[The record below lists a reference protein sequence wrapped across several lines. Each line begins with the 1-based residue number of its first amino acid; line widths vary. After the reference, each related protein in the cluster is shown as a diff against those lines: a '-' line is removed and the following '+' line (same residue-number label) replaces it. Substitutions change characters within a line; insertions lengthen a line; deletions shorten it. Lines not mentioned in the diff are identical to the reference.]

1 MTTNFPNGITNA
13 DRGTEL
19 ERLILPDPTQAHVY
33 FNDFTTY
40 VAGDWTITT
49 TEGGTGNA
57 SEALTNVA
65 GGALLI
71 TNDDADNDSDEFQ
84 LAVESFK
91 FASGK
96 KSWFKTRFKVSDA
109 TQSDWIIGLC
119 ITDTT
124 LIDAMSDGVYF
135 KKDDGDASIDFALE
149 LNGSATEAS
158 GIATQSD
165 DTFVTLGWYFD
176 GDTTNGIKYYVD
188 GTHKGTQTTMTN
200 LCTDEELAVSFALQ
214 NGAAAA
220 KTMTL
225 DYIYAAQER

>member
-13 DRGTEL
+13 DRGSEF
-19 ERLILPDPTQAHVY
+19 EKLILPDPTQAHVY

-109 TQSDWIIGLC
+109 TQSDWIVGLC

-124 LIDAMSDGVYF
+124 IIDAVSDGVYF

-158 GIATQSD
+158 AIATQSD

-220 KTMTL
+220 KTMTM
-225 DYIYAAQER
+225 DYIFAAQER